1 MFDFTLHVG
10 IICYFLFHK
19 HVLVVFLF
27 YCFQQE
33 KQKEFGGKDAEFF
46 FFFYI
51 AFQILYVFLP
61 DISVHS
67 ALIEYA
73 YI

>member
-1 MFDFTLHVG
+1 MFDFTLHDG
-10 IICYFLFHK
+10 TRCYFLFHK
-19 HVLVVFLF
+19 HVLTVFLF
-27 YCFQQE
+27 SCFQQKKKLGE
-33 KQKEFGGKDAEFF
+33 KMQIFY
-46 FFFYI
+46 FFYI

-61 DISVHS
+61 DISVHC